1 MQQNFQSQKAGEF
14 FLVRDWEPYKA
25 LYIYVLTYWF
35 KPIIF
40 VEVPGWAYNKSNIS
54 TKSVCKH
61 NLIIYG
67 YLKFTF
73 KKAGTIKKIKKK
85 NFFWNR
91 NYFLWK
97 FKISSSQIFR
107 INEQWMFRALGNQRV
122 FATGGISV
130 EWHKAQTR

>member
-40 VEVPGWAYNKSNIS
+40 VEVPGWAHKKSAES
-54 TKSVCKH
+54 TESVCKH
-61 NLIIYG
+61 YLIIYG

-73 KKAGTIKKIKKK
+73 KKVGTKKK
-85 NFFWNR
+85 FGKKFF
-91 NYFLWK
+91 FEK
-97 FKISSSQIFR
+97 EIIFCE
-107 INEQWMFRALGNQRV
+107 NSKLVHPKYLG
-122 FATGGISV
+122 
-130 EWHKAQTR
+130 